1 MIVEGVTGPI
11 LLYDESLFQMS
22 KSMVGQPGSEKDA
35 FLAWRVWVGVWIVII
50 ALTVSCF
57 QVRVKFKFGVKLV
70 PSTRFVQNRDICI
83 GIRVNDKVI

>member
-1 MIVEGVTGPI
+1 MTGPI

-57 QVRVKFKFGVKLV
+57 QVRVKCRVTLVRSSTPKLKILAKVKKE
-70 PSTRFVQNRDICI
+70 I
-83 GIRVNDKVI
+83 